1 MAFGWIGATM
11 AFGAVEG
18 RSQTDVRERPSA
30 APRSENIAVL
40 RSAARSR
47 RATVGA
53 AAGQAGAGEA

>member
-30 APRSENIAVL
+30 APRSENIAVYVSPRDPNAPL
-40 RSAARSR
+40 IAPQR
-47 RATVGA
+47 
-53 AAGQAGAGEA
+53 